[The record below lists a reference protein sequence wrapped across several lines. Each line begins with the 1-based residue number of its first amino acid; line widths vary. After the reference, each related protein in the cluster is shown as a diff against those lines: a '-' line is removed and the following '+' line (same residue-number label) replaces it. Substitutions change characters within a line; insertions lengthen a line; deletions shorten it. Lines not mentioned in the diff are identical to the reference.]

1 MYCPK
6 AAAGVSSRGMDI
18 RGIAKEAGVSISTV
32 SRVLNGTK
40 RVSPDVAAR
49 VREIVER
56 YEYAPDQ
63 SARSIA
69 LGRTNTV
76 GLVIPAVS
84 FSFFNSIFASVDR
97 ELSAAGYQV
106 LTCTIRQTEEEE
118 LRYLDLLRRKRVDG
132 IILMH
137 ESSEERI
144 IARLRSSDVPLVLA
158 TIDTPELD
166 VPSIGIDDY
175 AAARDATE
183 RLLALGHRAIVFIN
197 GNGCGYSETRRLAG
211 YSDAMAAAG
220 SAPAQEI
227 GDYSPDSG
235 LSVARRILGTTPRP
249 TAVFA
254 ANDEM
259 AIGIMKAAEELGL
272 SIPEELSVLG
282 FDDIEISR
290 FLRPSLST
298 VRQDVE
304 STGKLAVET
313 LLECLDGRRRIG
325 RERIVVP
332 HRVILRDSCAR
343 APQSRP

>member
-1 MYCPK
+1 
-6 AAAGVSSRGMDI
+6 MDI

-40 RVSPDVAAR
+40 RVSPEVAAR
-49 VREIVER
+49 VRELVDR
-56 YEYAPDQ
+56 YGYAPDQ
-63 SARSIA
+63 SARSIV
-69 LGRTNTV
+69 LGKTSTV

-84 FSFFNSIFASVDR
+84 FSFFNSIFSAVDR

-144 IARLRSSDVPLVLA
+144 IDRLRSSEVPLVLA

-166 VPSIGIDDY
+166 VPSIGIDDR

-183 RLLALGHRAIVFIN
+183 RLIALGHRDIVFIN
-197 GNGCGYSETRRLAG
+197 GNGGGYSETRRMEGYAG
-211 YSDAMAAAG
+211 AMADAG
-220 SAPAQEI
+220 LLPAQEI
-227 GDYSPDSG
+227 GDYSPESG
-235 LSVARRILGTTPRP
+235 LAIARRILASAQRP

-254 ANDEM
+254 SNDEM
-259 AIGIMKAAEELGL
+259 AIGVMKAAEELGL
-272 SIPEELSVLG
+272 SIPGDLSVLG
-282 FDDIEISR
+282 FDDIEFSR
-290 FLRPSLST
+290 YLRPSLST

-304 STGKLAVET
+304 VMGKLAVAT
-313 LLECLDGRRRIG
+313 LLECLEGRRPVARD
-325 RERIVVP
+325 RLVVP
-332 HRVILRDSCAR
+332 HRVIMRESCAPAR
-343 APQSRP
+343 

>member
-1 MYCPK
+1 
-6 AAAGVSSRGMDI
+6 MDI

-63 SARSIA
+63 NARSIA

-84 FSFFNSIFASVDR
+84 FSFFNSIFAAVDR
-97 ELSAAGYQV
+97 ELSEAGYQV

-144 IARLRSSDVPLVLA
+144 IARLRSSEVPLVLA

-175 AAARDATE
+175 QAAREATE
-183 RLLALGHRAIVFIN
+183 RLLELGHRDIVFMN
-197 GNGCGYSETRRLAG
+197 GNGGGYSETRRLTG
-211 YSDAMAAAG
+211 YADALAAAG
-220 SAPAQEI
+220 FSPTQAI
-227 GDYSPDSG
+227 GDYSPESG
-235 LSVARRILGTTPRP
+235 LVVARRLLGATPRP

-259 AIGIMKAAEELGL
+259 AIGVMKAAEELGL
-272 SIPEELSVLG
+272 SIPGDLSVLG
-282 FDDIEISR
+282 FDDIEFSR
-290 FLRPSLST
+290 YLRPSLST

-304 STGKLAVET
+304 SMGALAVRT
-313 LLECLDGRRRIG
+313 LLECMEGRRLIA
-325 RERIVVP
+325 RERLVVP
-332 HRVILRDSCAR
+332 HRIILRESCAPAR
-343 APQSRP
+343 